1 MRQEVRKSWREGVR
15 EGVRESGREGGSK
28 RVKEGGNEGE
38 DEQKY
43 VPVLQW
49 LSLLLVGNNY
59 HLQQT
64 I

>member
-15 EGVRESGREGGSK
+15 EGVRREGGSK
-28 RVKEGGNEGE
+28 RAKEGGSEGE
-38 DEQKY
+38 DEQKYMY

-59 HLQQT
+59 HLQKT